1 MEWKIFQWVGG
12 SVDAMLDT
20 FVSQTASNA
29 IYGFQMLVLTC
40 VSLYFVLMGYSIAIG
55 AIEAPGRAF
64 FKQCV
69 KIIII
74 AAFCVTPEWYA
85 STVVSAIHGLESGI
99 ADIMASSSARSSNIY
114 QVLDESMNRGLNVAY
129 DIFGKMAKREL
140 YEIGH
145 MFWDVLNALMM
156 AVGVFL
162 IHLPAAA
169 TIIMAKLGLS
179 TLLGI
184 GPIFIVALMFP
195 VTAQWF
201 DRWFQQVMTFVLD
214 IAITMVVASVGIG
227 LFRKLADKVLA
238 PGVIDHPM
246 ATFVQ
251 IIALAVI
258 VLFALKKTSG
268 LGAALAGGISFGAVT
283 FRSMSEGIRNTIN
296 PKTTRRDLQSG
307 QMVTAGRLNHLVAG
321 NTMWNPAYK
330 QHVLQNIGRY
340 WGAAQ
345 GGSVKGG

>member
-12 SVDAMLDT
+12 SIDAMLDT

-29 IYGFQMLVLTC
+29 IFGFQMLVLTC
-40 VSLYFVLMGYSIAIG
+40 VTLYLVLMGYSISMG
-55 AIEAPGRAF
+55 TVEAPARAF
-64 FKQCV
+64 LKQCM

-85 STVVSAIHGLESGI
+85 STVVSAIHGLESGL
-99 ADIMASSSARSSNIY
+99 ADIMSSSSAQSSNIY
-114 QVLDESMNRGLNVAY
+114 QVLDESMNKGLNVAY
-129 DIFGKMAKREL
+129 DMFGKMAKREF

-145 MFWDVLNALMM
+145 MFWDAVNAIMM

-169 TIIMAKLGLS
+169 TIIMAKLGLGI
-179 TLLGI
+179 LLGI

-214 IAITMVVASVGIG
+214 IAITMVVASVGVG

-251 IIALAVI
+251 IIALALI
-258 VLFALKKTSG
+258 ILFALKKTSG
-268 LGAALAGGISFGAVT
+268 LGSALAGGISFGAVT
-283 FRSMSEGIRNTIN
+283 FRSMGEGIGNTVN
-296 PKTTRRDLQSG
+296 PKSTRRDLQSG
-307 QMVTAGRLNHLVAG
+307 QMVTAGRLNHLAAG
-321 NTMWNPAYK
+321 NSMWNPAYR
-330 QHVLQNIGRY
+330 QHVLQNLGKH
-340 WGAAQ
+340 WGPAQ